1 MDRAA
6 RREADA
12 ERRAAEAEK
21 RRQEA
26 TRAELA
32 QEKLGTYV
40 SVALPGLARTL
51 ERMESERPKRS
62 RPPKNDV
69 A

>member
-1 MDRAA
+1 MG
-6 RREADA
+6 
-12 ERRAAEAEK
+12 
-21 RRQEA
+21 
-26 TRAELA
+26 LA

-40 SVALPGLARTL
+40 SVALAGLARTL
-51 ERMESERPKRS
+51 ERMESERPKRG